1 MKAEG
6 EITYYNIL
14 ETLFSEIPEFH
25 SINMDKKWHEMDQG
39 EKASLDPH
47 MQYRVL
53 ADFAHYIVEE
63 LHQLEAKGKLSQ
75 SEKNM
80 LDRAYSFINR
90 AYKSTD
96 DNVVNIIQVQVLELF
111 DNYRELFPFITSRLC
126 EEARMCLEHLW

>member
-1 MKAEG
+1 MKTEG
-6 EITYYNIL
+6 EITYNNIL

-25 SINMDKKWHEMDQG
+25 SINMDKKWHEMDQV
-39 EKASLDPH
+39 EKASLD
-47 MQYRVL
+47 QYIVVG
-53 ADFAHYIVEE
+53 DFAIYIVKE

-75 SEKNM
+75 SEKNI

-90 AYKSTD
+90 AYKFTD

-111 DNYRELFPFITSRLC
+111 DNYRELFPFITSRLS